1 MIRQY
6 IFSISNECKH
16 MNAIQTMYDGDA
28 SAPVFFF
35 FFSFLQ
41 MGAG

>member
-1 MIRQY
+1 
-6 IFSISNECKH
+6 

-28 SAPVFFF
+28 SAPVFYLF